1 MRLTYDITGDAYSSV
16 MVIAM
21 KDPKTGK
28 QSYLWSDYQEWRA
41 LRQWYETIERF
52 SVYSKFNANADG
64 TTDLKC
70 TNGRPRQYMGVT
82 VVIL

>member
-1 MRLTYDITGDAYSSV
+1 
-16 MVIAM
+16 M

-52 SVYSKFNANADG
+52 SVYSKFNANQDG
-64 TTDLKC
+64 TTDLKG
-70 TNGRPRQYMGVT
+70 TNGRPRLNFLTRKLVSLLRKMGVK